1 MSINIIDSEG
11 ETVIRLDETDAKKDV
26 VIKDGKEVSLSDEI
40 KKIQHED

>member
-26 VIKDGKEVSLSDEI
+26 VIKDGKEIPLSDAI
-40 KKIQHED
+40 KNVQHED